1 MKINEIMS
9 KNIIYASDD
18 NTIEEVASLMKTYD
32 IGFLPVKD
40 KDNYIGVITD
50 RDLIIRAIS
59 NDTLIKDKI
68 KNFITKDIISI
79 DSECDINEALELMSE
94 YQIRRLMIKH
104 ENKYVGILSL
114 SDILSSDLDNKIL
127 IFIARIFMPSNQDLT
142 ENDIN
147 LPQAEIDEFD
157 L

>member
-68 KNFITKDIISI
+68 K
-79 DSECDINEALELMSE
+79 CDINEALELMSE

-104 ENKYVGILSL
+104 ENKYVGILS
-114 SDILSSDLDNKIL
+114 
-127 IFIARIFMPSNQDLT
+127 
-142 ENDIN
+142 
-147 LPQAEIDEFD
+147 
-157 L
+157 